1 MLGAIIFN
9 CFTISFLALCLGV
22 FYGWLERSC
31 IPELLLVQLP
41 IVNGDY
47 IALVLRTEL
56 LLVAIEIRVVFVVVF
71 LNVFK
76 LLFSENDVD
85 LLAFLRVLRV
95 FVMLLVVEDLILEVV
110 VEFEM
115 LIKLL
120 LIHVLRYDLFGG
132 ELIELVGRSYV

>member
-1 MLGAIIFN
+1 M
-9 CFTISFLALCLGV
+9 
-22 FYGWLERSC
+22 
-31 IPELLLVQLP
+31 LLVQLP